1 MQTQRLSAFITQ
13 QKPSLTHDVRVV
25 VVHDPRDQ
33 QILQAISQFL
43 EEAGYFD
50 RHERLAVLAA
60 TSFGNLNIS
69 QQLERD
75 HANHLTSFV
84 MITQGALKH
93 YFKSADQRDFSLRMT
108 MFE

>member
-1 MQTQRLSAFITQ
+1 MQIQRLSAFITQ
-13 QKPSLTHDVRVV
+13 QKPPLTNDVRVV

-33 QILQAISQFL
+33 HLLQAISQFL
-43 EEAGYFD
+43 EEAGYFE

-60 TSFGNLNIS
+60 SSFGSPNIS
-69 QQLERD
+69 VQLERD
-75 HANHLTSFV
+75 RAQNLTSFV

-93 YFKSADQRDFSLRMT
+93 YFKTADQSDFSLRMT